1 MLFGGKKEDVKASS
15 EAKAP
20 EVGKLPGPKEI
31 PEVVAKHLTEKMKM
45 PSMYVQI
52 LRTVMYPDTASAGKF
67 KIRIFDE
74 SETAVKKIKVQNYTT
89 LDQYPNFI
97 LYEGWFDKKT
107 KQVELEEKRK
117 LVDVPIS
124 TEPEIQQKIEA
135 LNKPGETV
143 FFYMARGPSVG
154 GPLGRG
160 AAIIELNPNYPGS
173 KQKKY
178 NIYMVDVDGM
188 APLDKGQKL
197 FDSDKPKDVTKWLK
211 ESHHKRL
218 Y

>member
-1 MLFGGKKEDVKASS
+1 MKQEEVKV
-15 EAKAP
+15 E
-20 EVGKLPGPKEI
+20 KLPGPKEI
-31 PEVVAKHLTEKMKM
+31 PEIVAKHLTDQMKM
-45 PSMYVQI
+45 TPMYVQF
-52 LRTVMYPDTASAGKF
+52 LKAVMYPDSRSKDAF
-67 KIRIFDE
+67 KIRVFDE
-74 SETAVKKIKVQNYTT
+74 SETEVKKIKVQNYVT
-89 LDQYPNFI
+89 LDQYPGLI

-117 LVDVPIS
+117 LPDVPIF
-124 TEPEIQQKIEA
+124 TEAEIQQKIEA

-143 FFYMARGPSVG
+143 LFYTARGPAIG

-160 AAIIELNPNYPGS
+160 AAIIELNPNYPEK

-178 NIYMVDVDGM
+178 NVYMANVDGM
-188 APLDKGQKL
+188 EPVDKGQKL
-197 FDSDKPKDVTKWLK
+197 FDSDKSKDLTKWIK

>member
-1 MLFGGKKEDVKASS
+1 MKQKDVNI
-15 EAKAP
+15 E
-20 EVGKLPGPKEI
+20 KLPHPKEI
-31 PEVVAKHLTEKMKM
+31 PEIVAKHLTEKMKM
-45 PSMYVQI
+45 TPMFVQI
-52 LRTVMYPDTASAGKF
+52 LKAVMYPDSRSEKAS

-74 SETAVKKIKVQNYTT
+74 SETAVKKIKVQNYVT
-89 LDQYPNFI
+89 LDQYPNMI

-117 LVDVPIS
+117 LPDVSIF
-124 TEPEIQQKIEA
+124 TEAEIQQKIEA

-143 FFYMARGPSVG
+143 LFYVARGPAVG

-160 AAIIELNPNYPGS
+160 AAIIELNPNYPGQ

-178 NIYMVDVDGM
+178 NVYMASVDGM
-188 APLDKGQKL
+188 EPVDKGQKL
-197 FDSDKPKDVTKWLK
+197 FDSDKSKDLTKWIK

>member
-1 MLFGGKKEDVKASS
+1 VISVKQ
-15 EAKAP
+15 E
-20 EVGKLPGPKEI
+20 EVKVEKLPGPKEI
-31 PEVVAKHLTEKMKM
+31 PEIVAKHLTDQMKM
-45 PSMYVQI
+45 TPMYVQF
-52 LRTVMYPDTASAGKF
+52 LKAVMYPDSRSKDAF

-74 SETAVKKIKVQNYTT
+74 SETEVKKIRVQNYVT
-89 LDQYPNFI
+89 LDQYPGLI

-117 LVDVPIS
+117 LPDVPIS
-124 TEPEIQQKIEA
+124 TGAEIQQKIEA

-143 FFYMARGPSVG
+143 LFYTARGPAIG

-160 AAIIELNPNYPGS
+160 AAVIELNPNYPGK

-178 NIYMVDVDGM
+178 NVYMANVDGM
-188 APLDKGQKL
+188 EPTDKGQKL
-197 FDSDKPKDVTKWLK
+197 FDSDKSKDLTKWIK

>member
-1 MLFGGKKEDVKASS
+1 MKQEEVKV
-15 EAKAP
+15 E
-20 EVGKLPGPKEI
+20 KLPGPKEI
-31 PEVVAKHLTEKMKM
+31 PEIVAKHLTDQMKM
-45 PSMYVQI
+45 TPMYVQF
-52 LRTVMYPDTASAGKF
+52 LKALMYPDSRSKDAF

-74 SETAVKKIKVQNYTT
+74 SETEVKKIRVQNYVT
-89 LDQYPNFI
+89 LDQYPDLI

-117 LVDVPIS
+117 LPDVPIF
-124 TEPEIQQKIEA
+124 TEAEIQQKIEA

-143 FFYMARGPSVG
+143 LFYTARGPAIG

-160 AAIIELNPNYPGS
+160 AAIIELNPNYPGK

-178 NIYMVDVDGM
+178 NVYMANVDGM
-188 APLDKGQKL
+188 EPVDKGQKL
-197 FDSDKPKDVTKWLK
+197 FDSDKSKDLTKWVK

>member
-1 MLFGGKKEDVKASS
+1 MSAKQEDVNI
-15 EAKAP
+15 E
-20 EVGKLPGPKEI
+20 KLPGPKEI
-31 PEVVAKHLTEKMKM
+31 PEIVAKHLTEKMKM
-45 PSMYVQI
+45 TPMFVTI
-52 LRTVMYPDTASAGKF
+52 LKAVMYPDSRSEHAS

-74 SETAVKKIKVQNYTT
+74 SETAVKQIKVQNYTT
-89 LDQYPNFI
+89 LDQNPSLI

-117 LVDVPIS
+117 LPDVPIF
-124 TEPEIQQKIEA
+124 TEAEIQQKIDA

-143 FFYMARGPSVG
+143 FFYTARGPSIG

-160 AAIIELNPNYPGS
+160 AAIMELNPNYPGK

-178 NIYMVDVDGM
+178 NVYLANVDGM
-188 APLDKGQKL
+188 EPVDKGQKL
-197 FDSDKPKDVTKWLK
+197 FDSDKSKDLTKWIK
-211 ESHHKRL
+211 ECHHKRL